1 MEEKKSMGGAL
12 IDVFDAALVLVKS
25 ELSGLLKK
33 LTAVVKAKGLGIVLL
48 LGAVGP
54 LLLGLIFLI
63 LFVFYGLI
71 RLGLGA
77 WAAALLIALFSFAL
91 TAALIFVGIKRLSAD
106 DDLGQ
111 GAKLKEKSG
120 PMTEDERLEAQYQA
134 EKRAEKE
141 REKAGHPAQGAS
153 TGNSPAGSGA
163 PLSPDA
169 RAGGAVLGSVD
180 RAQGRE
186 PEAVGI
192 PGRVSTTGTSGRD
205 PSSQYTD
212 QDSGGV
218 RPNPEI
224 PRDAINYA
232 AGESRVLNSEG
243 SEATV
248 RVEGG
253 TVTVPVYE
261 TDEDGKPQMYSTGL
275 NDKLEGSTL
284 PSGPAPSGGHGGHG
298 PKKRD
303 PNLQEPVVLKDAP
316 GIPVSTAPTY
326 REDMREA
333 EAPGTD
339 RPGTDRAE
347 AVRLDSVRVDPK
359 TDTIKLDKED
369 RRG

>member
-33 LTAVVKAKGLGIVLL
+33 LTAVVKAKGLGVVLL
-48 LGAVGP
+48 LGSVGP
-54 LLLGLIFLI
+54 LLLGLVFLI

-91 TAALIFVGIKRLSAD
+91 MAALIFMGLSKLSAD
-106 DDLGQ
+106 ADLGQ
-111 GAKLKEKSG
+111 PQRKEG

-134 EKRAEKE
+134 EKRAEKAKAE
-141 REKAGHPAQGAS
+141 QEKKGAAAS
-153 TGNSPAGSGA
+153 HGAATGTAGST
-163 PLSPDA
+163 
-169 RAGGAVLGSVD
+169 AGGVPLASVSFGK
-180 RAQGRE
+180 GRE
-186 PEAVGI
+186 PEPVGV
-192 PGRVSTTGTSGRD
+192 PGHISTTGTSGRD

-212 QDSGGV
+212 QNMGGV

-232 AGESRVLNSEG
+232 AGESRVMNSEG

-261 TDEDGKPQMYSTGL
+261 TDEDGKPQMYSTGI

-284 PSGPAPSGGHGGHG
+284 PSGPAPAHGGHG
-298 PKKRD
+298 HKKHD

-326 REDMREA
+326 REDMQEA
-333 EAPGTD
+333 QSEG
-339 RPGTDRAE
+339 
-347 AVRLDSVRVDPK
+347 
-359 TDTIKLDKED
+359 KED

>member
-33 LTAVVKAKGLGIVLL
+33 LTAVIKAKGLGVVLM

-54 LLLGLIFLI
+54 LLLGLVFLI
-63 LFVFYGLI
+63 LFVFYGLM

-91 TAALIFVGIKRLSAD
+91 TAALIVLGLKKLSAD

-111 GAKLKEKSG
+111 PKRKEG

-134 EKRAEKE
+134 DKRAEKA
-141 REKAGHPAQGAS
+141 RADHEKKGAAVG
-153 TGNSPAGSGA
+153 TPAGSV
-163 PLSPDA
+163 PLAS
-169 RAGGAVLGSVD
+169 VTLGK
-180 RAQGRE
+180 GRE
-186 PEAVGI
+186 PEPVGV
-192 PGRVSTTGTSGRD
+192 PGHVSTTGTSGRD

-212 QDSGGV
+212 QATGGV

-232 AGESRVLNSEG
+232 AGESRVLNGEDG
-243 SEATV
+243 AATV

-261 TDEDGKPQMYSTGL
+261 TDEDGKPQMYSTGI

-284 PSGPAPSGGHGGHG
+284 PAGPAPSHGGGHGH
-298 PKKRD
+298 KKHD
-303 PNLQEPVVLKDAP
+303 PNIQEPVVLKDAP

-326 REDMREA
+326 REDMKEA
-333 EAPGTD
+333 EVGASDTGT
-339 RPGTDRAE
+339 
-347 AVRLDSVRVDPK
+347 VRVD
-359 TDTIKLDKED
+359 TVKLGKED
-369 RRG
+369 RRD

>member
-25 ELSGLLKK
+25 ELSGLIKK
-33 LTAVVKAKGLGIVLL
+33 LTAVIKAKGLGVVLM

-54 LLLGLIFLI
+54 LLLGLVFLI
-63 LFVFYGLI
+63 LFVFYGLM

-91 TAALIFVGIKRLSAD
+91 TAALIFMGLSKLTGDA
-106 DDLGQ
+106 DLGQ
-111 GAKLKEKSG
+111 PKRKEG

-134 EKRAEKE
+134 EKRAEKAA
-141 REKAGHPAQGAS
+141 EKAKAEQDKKGVAHGAA
-153 TGNSPAGSGA
+153 AGT
-163 PLSPDA
+163 
-169 RAGGAVLGSVD
+169 GSVPL
-180 RAQGRE
+180 ASVSLGKARE
-186 PEAVGI
+186 SEPVGV
-192 PGRVSTTGTSGRD
+192 PGRISTTGTSGRD

-212 QDSGGV
+212 QNTGGV

-232 AGESRVLNSEG
+232 AGESRVLNAEDG
-243 SEATV
+243 AATV

-261 TDEDGKPQMYSTGL
+261 TDEDGKPQMYSTGI

-284 PSGPAPSGGHGGHG
+284 PSGPAPTHGAHGH
-298 PKKRD
+298 KKHD

-326 REDMREA
+326 REDMRDAQVE
-333 EAPGTD
+333 G
-339 RPGTDRAE
+339 
-347 AVRLDSVRVDPK
+347 K
-359 TDTIKLDKED
+359 DKED

>member
-25 ELSGLLKK
+25 ELSGLIKK
-33 LTAVVKAKGLGIVLL
+33 LTAVIKAKGLGVVLM

-54 LLLGLIFLI
+54 LLLGLVFLI
-63 LFVFYGLI
+63 LFVFYGLM

-91 TAALIFVGIKRLSAD
+91 TGALIVMGLNKLSAD
-106 DDLGQ
+106 ADLGQ
-111 GAKLKEKSG
+111 PKRKEG

-134 EKRAEKE
+134 EKRAEK
-141 REKAGHPAQGAS
+141 
-153 TGNSPAGSGA
+153 
-163 PLSPDA
+163 A
-169 RAGGAVLGSVD
+169 RAEQEKKGHEKGAAGTPVPAVGLGK
-180 RAQGRE
+180 GRE
-186 PEAVGI
+186 PEPVGV
-192 PGRVSTTGTSGRD
+192 PGRISTTGTSGRD

-212 QDSGGV
+212 QSTGGV

-232 AGESRVLNSEG
+232 AGESRVLNAEDG
-243 SEATV
+243 AATV

-261 TDEDGKPQMYSTGL
+261 TDEDGKPQMYSTGI

-284 PSGPAPSGGHGGHG
+284 PSGPAPAHGVHGH
-298 PKKRD
+298 KKHD

-316 GIPVSTAPTY
+316 GIPVSTTPTY

-333 EAPGTD
+333 AGGPDDAP
-339 RPGTDRAE
+339 
-347 AVRLDSVRVDPK
+347 AVRLDSVR
-359 TDTIKLDKED
+359 LGKED
-369 RRG
+369 RRD